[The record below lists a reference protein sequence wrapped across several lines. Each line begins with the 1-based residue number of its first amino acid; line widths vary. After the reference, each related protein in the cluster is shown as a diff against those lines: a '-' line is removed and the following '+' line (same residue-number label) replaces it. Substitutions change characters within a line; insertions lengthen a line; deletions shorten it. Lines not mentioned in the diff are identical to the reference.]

1 MHATMR
7 NSTGGPYPADGTC
20 CLSVDWLGRKTGP
33 IPCRRRGGFLA
44 DGVISLLVLGL
55 ILGAGLPTMAWMVR
69 MQRTLER
76 RQLALL
82 TVANTLDTQTALPA
96 AALTPGETLALPL
109 GEGVRA
115 ELPEAELV
123 RRVTATDPVGAR
135 RVVVALR
142 WRDFRGTTTQEV
154 ALTGWVL
161 E

>member
-1 MHATMR
+1 
-7 NSTGGPYPADGTC
+7 
-20 CLSVDWLGRKTGP
+20 
-33 IPCRRRGGFLA
+33 
-44 DGVISLLVLGL
+44 VISLLVLGL

-82 TVANTLDTQTALPA
+82 TVANTLDAQTALPA
-96 AALTPGETLALPL
+96 AALTLGETRELPL
-109 GEGVRA
+109 DQGVRD

-123 RRVTATDPVGAR
+123 RQVSETDPSGAR

-154 ALTGWVL
+154 SLTGWVL

>member
-1 MHATMR
+1 
-7 NSTGGPYPADGTC
+7 
-20 CLSVDWLGRKTGP
+20 
-33 IPCRRRGGFLA
+33 
-44 DGVISLLVLGL
+44 VISLLVLGL
-55 ILGAGLPTMAWMVR
+55 ILGAGLPTLAWMVR

-82 TVANTLDTQTALPA
+82 TVTNTLDVQTALPA
-96 AALTPGETLALPL
+96 ATLNPGETLALPL
-109 GEGVRA
+109 GEAVRA

-123 RRVTATDPVGAR
+123 LRVTATDPVGAR

>member
-1 MHATMR
+1 MHAAMR
-7 NSTGGPYPADGTC
+7 DSTWEPKSANGGRGP
-20 CLSVDWLGRKTGP
+20 SVRRAKRLPRVVP
-33 IPCRRRGGFLA
+33 RRRRGGFLA

-82 TVANTLDTQTALPA
+82 TVANTLDAQTALPA
-96 AALTPGETLALPL
+96 AALTLGETRELPL
-109 GEGVRA
+109 DQGVRD

-123 RRVTATDPVGAR
+123 RQVSETDPSGAR

-154 ALTGWVL
+154 SLTGWVL